1 MDEQYFCRFTLL
13 ITVQSYICAEII
25 ADYFNEVFF
34 SVGYILH
41 LNSYSRVT
49 TFFAAISTL

>member
-1 MDEQYFCRFTLL
+1 MDEPYFCRFTLL

-34 SVGYILH
+34 L
-41 LNSYSRVT
+41 LA
-49 TFFAAISTL
+49 TFCI